1 MRCVTKLRLKVV
13 REVRNVSMQCNLQ
26 SSSIF
31 QVYESLVSKRLR
43 EGEDPYPIT
52 FCQRVPPAQYE
63 QEKNQGVQNA
73 MMDLLEQI
81 VDSSKLSER
90 EKRKKLKKFK
100 EAYPD
105 VFHKKFPNEESLP
118 VFMKCGSSKKKES
131 GGMKT
136 NALGKFS
143 SLSRLRN
150 AIRI

>member
-1 MRCVTKLRLKVV
+1 
-13 REVRNVSMQCNLQ
+13 
-26 SSSIF
+26 
-31 QVYESLVSKRLR
+31 
-43 EGEDPYPIT
+43 
-52 FCQRVPPAQYE
+52 
-63 QEKNQGVQNA
+63 

-81 VDSSKLSER
+81 VDSSKLGER

-118 VFMKCGSSKKKES
+118 VFMKSGSSKKKE
-131 GGMKT
+131 GGGVKT